1 MTTSARIEPDRQIKY
16 LLLAVL
22 TIIGN
27 TGVGAQGLQ
36 KIDDVLQNA
45 SSYVEAFMEDLST
58 VVMEEEYGQS
68 SFSGGGGGAIKINL
82 RSEFLLVPLRGSD
95 TWMGFRDVFEVNGRR
110 VQDRE
115 DRLAAL
121 FIDNSENPTTAL
133 AQARQI
139 AEESSRYNVGS
150 IHRTFNI
157 PTYTLLILHPSNI
170 QRFRFSKDGE
180 DCAGV
185 DPAGEIEFEETY
197 LPTLTRGFNGINLP
211 ADGQLCVDPSS
222 GRVFETEINLHHP
235 SVGETRPA
243 TNVKATVKFS
253 LESNIGMLLPEEMRE
268 RYSEQGGGNTTS
280 TARYRN
286 YRQFGVTTNEDW
298 EEPPLEDPLQ

>member
-1 MTTSARIEPDRQIKY
+1 MTPSRSVPNPQKKC
-16 LLLAVL
+16 LLPLLFA
-22 TIIGN
+22 IIGSTDAN
-27 TGVGAQGLQ
+27 AQGSL
-36 KIDDVLQNA
+36 KIDDVLQHA
-45 SSYVEAFMEDLST
+45 STYVETFMNDLST

-68 SFSGGGGGAIKINL
+68 SFSGGGGGATKINL

-110 VQDRE
+110 VGDRE

-121 FIDNSENPTTAL
+121 FIDNSDNATTAL

-157 PTYTLLILHPSNI
+157 PTYTLLILHPNNI
-170 QRFRFSKDGE
+170 QRFHFNKDGE

-185 DPAGEIEFEETY
+185 GTAWEIEFEETS

-211 ADGQLCVDPSS
+211 ADGELCVDPNS
-222 GRVFETEINLHHP
+222 GQVFETEINLHHP

-243 TNVKATVKFS
+243 TDVRATVKFS
-253 LESNIGMLLPEEMRE
+253 FEPNIGMLLPAEMRE

-298 EEPPLEDPLQ
+298 EEPPQEEPPQ

>member
-16 LLLAVL
+16 LLLAVF
-22 TIIGN
+22 TMIGN
-27 TGVGAQGLQ
+27 TGVDAQGLQ

-45 SSYVEAFMEDLST
+45 STYVEAFMEDLST

-170 QRFRFSKDGE
+170 QRFHFSKDGE

-185 DPAGEIEFEETY
+185 DAAWEIEFEETY

>member
-45 SSYVEAFMEDLST
+45 STYVEAFMEDLST

-180 DCAGV
+180 DCAGG
-185 DPAGEIEFEETY
+185 DTAWEIEFEETY

-298 EEPPLEDPLQ
+298 EEPPQEDPPQ

>member
-180 DCAGV
+180 NCAGV
-185 DPAGEIEFEETY
+185 DTAWEIEFEETY